1 MTFATSLHAC
11 LSERTI
17 FFTLKLS
24 FDMKRFLL
32 LSALALA
39 CFLPSSFAQGEVSAQ
54 PIDREA
60 TGPTRQL
67 YRYLRDKVWG
77 RQVLSGCQARWDYNT
92 TDADGIFERAGKY
105 PAVNIF
111 DFQHFRQRNL
121 NYLGPT
127 AKAWHDAGGIVGFIW
142 HWSVPVAAD
151 LSAKEGFAFYTPTGA
166 EGRRSSTL
174 FSPRRALQPGSP
186 EHRIINENLDTI
198 ARYLLHYQQQG
209 IPILWRPFH
218 EAAGNTNRG
227 GKAWFWWGSD
237 GAEAFKQLYLYAQRY
252 LMERG
257 IHNLIYIWTS
267 ELDDD
272 DWYPGDEYVDIVARD
287 QYHVPSGHG
296 SFKQQ
301 FDLLRSKYPTK
312 MLALAEC
319 DCVPGAAAM
328 EQDDARWLFV
338 APWTTP
344 FVFSRDNDDAFWRQ
358 FLSEKLIL
366 TRDEVDRAGKYR
378 LSINKE
384 SGVYEKGE
392 RAVVT
397 CHAEPVPLDSLLVRV
412 HYNNRVCREFRI
424 LPATAD
430 FTVMEQA
437 LDSTC
442 SVTVE
447 LKEQTG
453 KPEAIGYV
461 VAPEGFR
468 AGYDEPA
475 DLMAYWDNLKRQLKA
490 LPMQVKTT
498 ALEVPQQFQGKYTCQ
513 NVEIN
518 CLGPAP
524 VRAYMAKPV
533 KAKKR
538 SLPIIILCRAAGV
551 SGNWCRCSEWE
562 CVSNAA
568 LGNGALSL
576 DINAHGM
583 LNGQSDDYYRMLENG
598 LLRNYY
604 EHNAADRET
613 YYFRGMYLR
622 LLRAIEYMAQQPEW
636 DGRRIIV
643 IGESQGGGQ
652 AVAAAGLDS
661 RVSCVVLNEPAM
673 QDLGGARKG
682 RRSGWPQP
690 IENHPNLSAEQL
702 DATLPYFDGA
712 QLIRHSRA
720 EIYCEIGLIDT
731 TCPPSAVWASLN
743 NAKGKKTV
751 NCVPFRTHAWP
762 SGDIAPFWREH
773 YLHPREAFIE
783 NYLR

>member
-1 MTFATSLHAC
+1 MAKKESVRFEISLYLC
-11 LSERTI
+11 SMKRTI
-17 FFTLKLS
+17 LS
-24 FDMKRFLL
+24 FLL
-32 LSALALA
+32 PLLALA
-39 CFLPSSFAQGEVSAQ
+39 MQAQIQEQ

-60 TGPTRQL
+60 TGPARQL

-77 RQVLSGCQARWDYNT
+77 KQVLSGCQARWDYNT
-92 TDADGIFERAGKY
+92 TDADGIYERAGKY
-105 PAVNIF
+105 PAINIF

-121 NYLGPT
+121 NYMGPT

-142 HWSVPVAAD
+142 HWSVPVSAD
-151 LSAKEGFAFYTPTGA
+151 LSPKDGFAFYTPSGA
-166 EGRRSSTL
+166 EGRRPGTL
-174 FSPRRALQPGSP
+174 FSARKAVQEGTP
-186 EHRIINENLDTI
+186 EQRVINENLDTI
-198 ARYLLHYQQQG
+198 VRYLLHYQQQG

-227 GKAWFWWGSD
+227 GKAWFWWGND
-237 GAEAFKQLYLYAQRY
+237 GAEAFKQLYLYTQQY

-257 IHNLIYIWTS
+257 VHNLIYIWTS

-272 DWYPGDEYVDIVARD
+272 DWYPGDAYVDIVARD
-287 QYHVPSGHG
+287 QYHAPSRHG

-301 FDLLRSKYPTK
+301 YDLLRNKYPSK

-319 DCVPGAAAM
+319 DCVPSAEAM
-328 EQDDARWLFV
+328 ENDDARWLFV

-344 FVFSRDNDDAFWRQ
+344 FVFSQQNDDAFWRQ

-366 TRDEVDRAGKYR
+366 TRDEVNRAGSYR

-384 SGVYEKGE
+384 SGVFGKGE
-392 RAVVT
+392 RAVVS
-397 CHAEPVPLDSLLVRV
+397 CHADPVPFDSLHVRV
-412 HYNNRVCREFRI
+412 LYNNKVCREFRL
-424 LPATAD
+424 LPSSAD
-430 FTVMEQA
+430 FNVLEQA

-442 SVTVE
+442 AVTVE
-447 LKEQTG
+447 VKEHTG

-468 AGYDEPA
+468 AGYEEPA
-475 DLMAYWDNLKRQLKA
+475 DLMPYWDNLKKQLKA
-490 LPMQVKTT
+490 LPMQVKTVP
-498 ALEVPQQFQGKYTCQ
+498 LEVPQQYQGKYTCQ
-513 NVEIN
+513 DVEIN

-524 VRAYMAKPV
+524 VRAYMAKPAG
-533 KAKKR
+533 AKKK

-551 SGNWCRCSEWE
+551 SGNWCRCSVGE
-562 CVSNAA
+562 CVGNAA

-583 LNGQSDDYYRMLENG
+583 LNGQSDDFYRMLEG
-598 LLRNYY
+598 GQLRNYY

-622 LLRAIEYMAQQPEW
+622 LLRAIEYMTRQPEW
-636 DGRRIIV
+636 DGRRILV

-661 RVSCVVLNEPAM
+661 RVSCVVLNVPAM

-690 IENHPNLSAEQL
+690 IESHPNLSAEQL
-702 DATLPYFDGA
+702 DTTLPYFDGA
-712 QLIRHSRA
+712 LLIRHSKA
-720 EIYCEIGLIDT
+720 EIYCEMGLIDT
-731 TCPPSAVWASLN
+731 TCPPSAVWSSLN

-762 SGDIAPFWREH
+762 SGPIASYWREH
-773 YLHPREAFIE
+773 YLKPREAFIDD
-783 NYLR
+783 YLK